1 MHAVAFRWAWI
12 LVERRRC
19 SSLPQCEGWRLYSR
33 DLATPVGVRAA
44 TGMVR
49 DVWRSSSAN
58 PGYRSACTAYLS
70 SRSAPCSTVA
80 CTSTM
85 LSPTSM
91 RVSGLAF
98 RFQYQAGLSSRPLFE
113 ANTRYRSPSARYIMM
128 LVRGF
133 PLRAPTVCRS
143 TIGAPSNGP
152 LTRPWLARNSAILRS
167 LKSLPSLI
175 EISSHRLAS
184 STGHVTGH
192 PIVEPW
198 PGNRHARPLI
208 VDRLLACP
216 SVIGLAG
223 RAALDC
229 CTEDDRLRKFV
240 AGQRL
245 SGMCDQFA
253 GIGACV
259 IGE

>member
-1 MHAVAFRWAWI
+1 MSYT
-12 LVERRRC
+12 E
-19 SSLPQCEGWRLYSR
+19 
-33 DLATPVGVRAA
+33 
-44 TGMVR
+44 
-49 DVWRSSSAN
+49 
-58 PGYRSACTAYLS
+58 
-70 SRSAPCSTVA
+70 
-80 CTSTM
+80 
-85 LSPTSM
+85 SM
-91 RVSGLAF
+91 RASGLAL
-98 RFQYQAGLSSRPLFE
+98 RFQYQAGFSSPPLFE

-133 PLRAPTVCRS
+133 PLRAPTVCRRTS
-143 TIGAPSNGP
+143 GAPSNGP
-152 LTRPWLARNSAILRS
+152 PTRPWLARNSAILRS

-198 PGNRHARPLI
+198 PGNRQARPLI

-216 SVIGLAG
+216 AVIGFAG
-223 RAALDC
+223 RAALDG

-240 AGQRL
+240 ARQGFR
-245 SGMCDQFA
+245 GMLDELG

-259 IGE
+259 IGQ